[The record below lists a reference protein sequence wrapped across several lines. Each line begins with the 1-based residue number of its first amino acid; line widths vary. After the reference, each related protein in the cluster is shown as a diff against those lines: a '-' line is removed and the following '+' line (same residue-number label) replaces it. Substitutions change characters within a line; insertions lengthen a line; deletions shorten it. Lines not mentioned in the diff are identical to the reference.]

1 MRQIEQALV
10 DQCINQCTIEMYR
23 TLKRFKFKNPNIVDK
38 VLIKYDIEKIMS
50 NYLKE
55 FEKCQ

>member
-38 VLIKYDIEKIMS
+38 VLIKYDIVKIMS
-50 NYLKE
+50 NYL
-55 FEKCQ
+55 